1 MFFHDTEYFGNESS
15 KIFVAFFPQNQ
26 FEIINV
32 FVNGAPRNISSYC
45 FVLKY
50 NCSKQNL

>member
-32 FVNGAPRNISSYC
+32 FVNGHQETSALTAFI
-45 FVLKY
+45 KY